1 MRRVVKRL
9 QALIVPHIDAAKK
22 MDRLLGA
29 ADLKAVIAA
38 LVAETDGLSPNPH
51 LDCPDEILRYLRET
65 LYLELLAEPS
75 NVFYTTAVNSDVVR
89 YEPMPRTF
97 WKDCLLD
104 LRNKLHLD
112 DPEPA

>member
-38 LVAETDGLSPNPH
+38 LVAEADGLSPNPH
-51 LDCPDEILRYLRET
+51 AFGKSRFRAIRQAAEIFLFAIIRRPGQAAQGQL
-65 LYLELLAEPS
+65 
-75 NVFYTTAVNSDVVR
+75 VV
-89 YEPMPRTF
+89 EGVGPF
-97 WKDCLLD
+97 
-104 LRNKLHLD
+104 
-112 DPEPA
+112 